1 MALFILIS
9 ILAQPSLVEHPLGL
23 NAFLSK
29 VLLASPNESIAAING
44 LHNKDYIFTFKL
56 QGNKVEAEKIFEG
69 ETLHRKCATFKFV
82 SNREKTKFAYLGPNK
97 RFLFIEKSPDGFQ
110 VKCNQILDKPPD
122 AIAFAPDEGHMV
134 FGFSSYQE
142 KSDDYVNKLQLVGL
156 PKLSV
161 EEECNFISKGCFED
175 MQFVNGLFVVL
186 YSGQIS
192 VWDFGKRFE
201 IQHYIQSKKSSFN
214 FHGPLYGAYWDI
226 FHSLNVP
233 ADHFG
238 LFNES
243 IWGYYFSFVELNKPK
258 KLAWRWVRP
267 AKHKL
272 SEFLGIIY
280 SDKNIHLEKCLDLR
294 GKSEEKKELYILAKN
309 DGSILDTLETQT
321 IHSPGG
327 TSISDRLGKDFVFI
341 VNSSNSRLVWIRN
354 TNAP

>member
-23 NAFLSK
+23 YAFHSK
-29 VLLASPNESIAAING
+29 VLLASPNESIAAIKG
-44 LHNKDYIFTFKL
+44 LNNKDYIFTFKL

-69 ETLHRKCATFKFV
+69 ETLPRKCATFKFV

-110 VKCNQILDKPPD
+110 VKCNQILDKPPY
-122 AIAFAPDEGHMV
+122 AIAFTPDENHMV

-142 KSDDYVNKLQLVGL
+142 KTDDYVNKLQLVGL

-161 EEECNFISKGCFED
+161 EEECDFIGKGGFED
-175 MQFVNGLFVVL
+175 MEFVKGLFVVF

-201 IQHYIQSKKSSFN
+201 IQHYIQGNKNSFY
-214 FHGPLYGAYWDI
+214 FHGPLYGDI
-226 FHSLNVP
+226 FHSLNVQ

-243 IWGYYFSFVELNKPK
+243 IWGYYFSFVELKNTK

-267 AKHKL
+267 AKHKF
-272 SEFLGIIY
+272 SEFLHVIY
-280 SDKNIHLEKCLDLR
+280 SDKNIHLESRLDLR
-294 GKSEEKKELYILAKN
+294 GKSEGKKELYILAKN

-321 IHSPGG
+321 IHSSGG